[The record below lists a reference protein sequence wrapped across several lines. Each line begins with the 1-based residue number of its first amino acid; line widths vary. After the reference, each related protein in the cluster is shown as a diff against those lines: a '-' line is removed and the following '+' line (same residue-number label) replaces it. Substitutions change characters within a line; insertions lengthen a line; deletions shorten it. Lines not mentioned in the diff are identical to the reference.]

1 MKKYYAY
8 TVLVLSFCLIFSGCA
23 VIFQTGR
30 RSDMEKIKSLEKEL
44 EELRNAKGSLEQ
56 RLSSEIQV
64 DQVRVKMEDKGL
76 VITFVAEVLFDSG
89 KAVLRPES
97 LASLDKVADFII
109 EEVPQNPIGIEG
121 HTDNEPIKR
130 SSWKSNWELSSH
142 RALSVFGYL
151 ETKGVSSER
160 LSASGYG
167 EYRPVAGNDTKE
179 GRRTNR
185 RVEIVI
191 MPKTIK
197 KVEKN
202 ALHAAE
208 AAGSSEEDVQEE
220 DLK

>member
-1 MKKYYAY
+1 MKKYHLY
-8 TVLVLSFCLIFSGCA
+8 LSVMLLSCFIFSGCA

-30 RSDMEKIKSLEKEL
+30 RSDFEKIKSLENEL
-44 EELRNAKGSLEQ
+44 EELKNAKSSIEQ
-56 RLSSEIQV
+56 RLASEIEN

-89 KAVLRPES
+89 KAVLKPES
-97 LASLDKVADFII
+97 LGSLDKVVAFLN

-121 HTDNEPIKR
+121 HTDTEPIKH
-130 SSWKSNWELSSH
+130 SGWKSNWELSSH
-142 RALSVFGYL
+142 RALSVLNYL
-151 ETKGVSSER
+151 EKKGVSSER
-160 LSASGYG
+160 LSASGFG
-167 EYRPVAGNDTKE
+167 EYKPVASNDTKE

-197 KVEKN
+197 KIDKSSF
-202 ALHAAE
+202 
-208 AAGSSEEDVQEE
+208 SSESKSTEEKMLQEE